1 MNHPGRVGK
10 CANMN
15 TPQVVLFGEEKQEDY
30 NHLIREK
37 KASTFCLLIVC
48 KCAVSFADVHT

>member
-15 TPQVVLFGEEKQEDY
+15 TPQVVLFGGE
-30 NHLIREK
+30 RE
-37 KASTFCLLIVC
+37 TGGL
-48 KCAVSFADVHT
+48 